1 MVDFFEASVN
11 NSYGD
16 MLETQV
22 QNPTKEEAVRFTVQA
37 LELLGYSPKQIYDA
51 LSNEAEYIKNTIL
64 FSTKSQKS

>member
-22 QNPTKEEAVRFTVQA
+22 QNPTKEEVVRFTVQA
-37 LELLGYSPKQIYDA
+37 LELLGYSPRQIYDA
-51 LSNEAEYIKNTIL
+51 LFDEAEHSKNTIL
-64 FSTKSQKS
+64 FSKS

>member
-22 QNPTKEEAVRFTVQA
+22 QNPTKEEVVRFTVQA
-37 LELLGYSPKQIYDA
+37 LELLGYSPRQIYDA
-51 LSNEAEYIKNTIL
+51 LFNESEHIKNTIL
-64 FSTKSQKS
+64 FSKS

>member
-22 QNPTKEEAVRFTVQA
+22 QNPTKEEVVRFTVQA
-37 LELLGYSPKQIYDA
+37 LELLGYSPRQIYDT
-51 LSNEAEYIKNTIL
+51 LFNEAEHIKNTIL
-64 FSTKSQKS
+64 FSTKS

>member
-22 QNPTKEEAVRFTVQA
+22 QNPTKEEVVRFTVQA
-37 LELLGYSPKQIYDA
+37 LELLGYSPRQIYDA
-51 LSNEAEYIKNTIL
+51 LFNEAEHIINTIL
-64 FSTKSQKS
+64 FSKS

>member
-22 QNPTKEEAVRFTVQA
+22 QNPTKEEVVRFTVQA
-37 LELLGYSPKQIYDA
+37 LELLGYSPRQIYVA
-51 LSNEAEYIKNTIL
+51 LFNEAEHIKNTIL
-64 FSTKSQKS
+64 FSKS

>member
-22 QNPTKEEAVRFTVQA
+22 QNPTKEEVVRFTVQA
-37 LELLGYSPKQIYDA
+37 LELLGYSPRQIYDA
-51 LSNEAEYIKNTIL
+51 LFDEAEHIKNTIL
-64 FSTKSQKS
+64 FSKSQKS

>member
-22 QNPTKEEAVRFTVQA
+22 QNPTKEEVVSFTVQA
-37 LELLGYSPKQIYDA
+37 LELIGYSPRQIYDA
-51 LSNEAEYIKNTIL
+51 LSNEAEHIKNIIL
-64 FSTKSQKS
+64 FSTKS